1 MPANTEESPAI
12 GVSKARDLPTGRLE
26 GPGGYRT
33 PSATA
38 VRGPESGYAASLPA
52 PNRSFDHG
60 SADLY
65 GKYAATAVSGL
76 TPAATSASV
85 ASTYQGGKVSTS
97 ANTGPLGQPRGIGFG
112 ILIFIV
118 TLGFY
123 SWYWVYKTEEEM
135 KLHTGEGLGGVLG
148 LVIWIVLHPVM
159 AFVIPSEIGKMYK
172 KDGQEPPMSG
182 WTGLWLFPF
191 GYLIIPAIVWFVKVQ
206 EALNR
211 SWEGKTQATVPV
223 AS

>member
-1 MPANTEESPAI
+1 
-12 GVSKARDLPTGRLE
+12 
-26 GPGGYRT
+26 
-33 PSATA
+33 
-38 VRGPESGYAASLPA
+38 
-52 PNRSFDHG
+52 
-60 SADLY
+60 
-65 GKYAATAVSGL
+65 
-76 TPAATSASV
+76 
-85 ASTYQGGKVSTS
+85 VSTS
-97 ANTGPLGQPRGIGFG
+97 GNTGPLGQPRGIGFG
-112 ILIFIV
+112 ILMFIV

-211 SWEGKTQATVPV
+211 YWEGKTQATVPV
-223 AS
+223 ASP

>member
-1 MPANTEESPAI
+1 
-12 GVSKARDLPTGRLE
+12 
-26 GPGGYRT
+26 
-33 PSATA
+33 
-38 VRGPESGYAASLPA
+38 
-52 PNRSFDHG
+52 
-60 SADLY
+60 
-65 GKYAATAVSGL
+65 
-76 TPAATSASV
+76 
-85 ASTYQGGKVSTS
+85 VSTS
-97 ANTGPLGQPRGIGFG
+97 GNTGPLGQPRGIGFG
-112 ILIFIV
+112 ILMFIV

-182 WTGLWLFPF
+182 WTGVWLFPF

-211 SWEGKTQATVPV
+211 YWEGKTQATVPV
-223 AS
+223 ASP